1 MLRLP
6 NVPYFETISLRV
18 KDVLKQTHTKF
29 LVLFTFI
36 IVIPFKRSNHV
47 WKNVIGE
54 VKVNQSRGYCHIR
67 MMSKGIFKLDFFLQS
82 RKLIKEVC
90 LFW

>member
-6 NVPYFETISLRV
+6 NAPYFETILHRV
-18 KDVLKQTHTKF
+18 KDMLKQTYTKF

-36 IVIPFKRSNHV
+36 IVIPFKKREHV

-54 VKVNQSRGYCHIR
+54 VEVNQSRVYCY
-67 MMSKGIFKLDFFLQS
+67 
-82 RKLIKEVC
+82 
-90 LFW
+90 